1 MREIVPVKRVKD
13 VKTMITILSTLS
25 QMLCTWRLV
34 PKTDP
39 NLRQENNLHL
49 GKTAVS
55 RAYGN
60 QGSCTQGVWCPESE
74 PHFVICSLN

>member
-1 MREIVPVKRVKD
+1 MRSLLDTWRGRRLSVRKIVPVKRVKD

-25 QMLCTWRLV
+25 QMLCTWGLV

-39 NLRQENNLHL
+39 NLGQEKNVHL

-60 QGSCTQGVWCPESE
+60 QGSCTQGM
-74 PHFVICSLN
+74 

>member
-1 MREIVPVKRVKD
+1 MRSLLDTWRGGRLNVREIVPVKRVKD

-39 NLRQENNLHL
+39 NLRQEKNLTL
-49 GKTAVS
+49 RK
-55 RAYGN
+55 N
-60 QGSCTQGVWCPESE
+60 CGVQS
-74 PHFVICSLN
+74 IR